1 MIERVSYMDN
11 NSIRFPNTYVHV
23 VFVVDLTS
31 RFTSRPPCGRLTTL
45 LGIKFFTLM

>member
-23 VFVVDLTS
+23 VFVVDLTGS
-31 RFTSRPPCGRLTTL
+31 HPVL
-45 LGIKFFTLM
+45 LVVG